1 MTACRRGEAQ
11 QGSLA
16 GLTVEMFGDP
26 CLDDGLASD
35 AEPGCLGIQGRD
47 HPCREVDVHALGIAS
62 GSTDCVKIEVLNDVG
77 GVLVEHSVEFSSLDA
92 APPQM
97 VVLDGPR

>member
-1 MTACRRGEAQ
+1 MPWQAQ

-16 GLTVEMFGDP
+16 GLTVETFGDP

-35 AEPGCLGIQGRD
+35 AEPGCLSVQGRD
-47 HPCREVDVHALGIAS
+47 HPCREVDVDALGIAS
-62 GSTDCVKIEVLNDVG
+62 GSTGCVKVEVLDDVG
-77 GVLVEHSVEFSSLDA
+77 GVLVEHSVEFSGLHA